1 MGAGCHVSAVPMDLS
16 QRKWGAETVKCAL
29 VDIKDRQSCKIRKL
43 GEALVA
49 AGYASLDAQAHLL
62 GLSRSTTWTILRGSH
77 KSSGLSA
84 RIVHRIL
91 SAPKLPARVRAE
103 IFEYIEAKAT
113 GLYGHSRSQ
122 RQKFVSRLAG
132 EYSAGGKERSSRAWR
147 NLRTRVFQDGC
158 QKRGQE
164 APLQQSSRGGLAI
177 RLAHWAGRK

>member
-1 MGAGCHVSAVPMDLS
+1 MEAGSHASVVPMDLS

-29 VDIKDRQSCKIRKL
+29 VDVKDRQSCKIRKL

-113 GLYGHSRSQ
+113 GLYGHSRPQ

-132 EYSAGGKERSSRAWR
+132 EYSAGGKERSTRALAQPTNSRIP
-147 NLRTRVFQDGC
+147 TRMPGA
-158 QKRGQE
+158 R
-164 APLQQSSRGGLAI
+164 SGGPVTT
-177 RLAHWAGRK
+177 K